1 MSSGMCKMNEGWV
14 GDDYLI
20 LFDESEVATMTERY
34 AFSQFLPG
42 YEVLGLRGWDHFIV
56 RDSQGRTFSIPTVP
70 LELKYLSPFA
80 IPERMEDLRPDARF
94 RGKIKWY
101 LKPIVFGGD
110 PGARENMRWVSL
122 EEHAQPV
129 RWWNDLHRSLTN
141 KAPAAPK
148 G

>member
-1 MSSGMCKMNEGWV
+1 MNEGWV

-34 AFSQFLPG
+34 AFSQFLAG
-42 YEVLGLRGWDHFIV
+42 YQVFGLRGWDDFIV
-56 RDSQGRTFSIPTVP
+56 RDSQGRTFSIPSVP
-70 LELKYLSPFA
+70 LEPKYLSPFA

-101 LKPIVFGGD
+101 LKPTVFGGD
-110 PGARENMRWVSL
+110 PSAKENMRWVSL
-122 EEHAQPV
+122 EEHAELV

-141 KAPAAPK
+141 KGAAAPK